1 MKVYTF
7 IELLREVYYK
17 DAHLLIDG
25 RLVNDVKKHNN
36 VVRLYTT
43 DSLYGAINVRSVA
56 SKLFNMDSLYSNI
69 QVCRESKISYIRN
82 IREFGCSVF
91 LIV

>member
-7 IELLREVYYK
+7 IELLREVHSK
-17 DAHLLIDG
+17 DTYLLIDG
-25 RLVNDVKKHNN
+25 RLVSNVEKYNS
-36 VVRLYTT
+36 VVRLNTSYN
-43 DSLYGAINVRSVA
+43 LYEAINTRSVV
-56 SKLFNMDSLYSNI
+56 SKLFKMDSLYSNI

-82 IREFGCSVF
+82 IREFGNYIN

>member
-25 RLVNDVKKHNN
+25 RLVNDVKKYNN

-43 DSLYGAINVRSVA
+43 DSLYGAINVRSVV
-56 SKLFNMDSLYSNI
+56 SKLFNIDSLYSNI
-69 QVCRESKISYIRN
+69 QVCRESKVSYIRN
-82 IREFGCSVF
+82 IREFGDSIF

>member
-7 IELLREVYYK
+7 IELLREVHSK
-17 DAHLLIDG
+17 DTYLLIDG
-25 RLVNDVKKHNN
+25 RLVSDVEKYNS
-36 VVRLYTT
+36 VVRLNTSYN
-43 DSLYGAINVRSVA
+43 LYEAINIRNVV

-82 IREFGCSVF
+82 IREFGNYVN

>member
-25 RLVNDVKKHNN
+25 RLVNDVKKYNN

-43 DSLYGAINVRSVA
+43 DSLYGAINVRNVV

-82 IREFGCSVF
+82 IREFGNYVN

>member
-7 IELLREVYYK
+7 IELLREVYHK
-17 DAHLLIDG
+17 DTYLLIDG
-25 RLVNDVKKHNN
+25 RLVNDVKKYNN

-43 DSLYGAINVRSVA
+43 DSLYDGINIRNVV

-82 IREFGCSVF
+82 IREFGEYIY